1 MKIPKTLS
9 WDITGICNQNCLH
22 CYNDSGSNGTS
33 GPSLDKV
40 VLLLKELKSANV
52 DAIEFGGGEPF
63 LRRDFSVIL
72 HQASE
77 LDFSISIS
85 TNGTVLS
92 EEDLMLLKKIK
103 LTDIQVSLDGRQEF
117 HDYFRG
123 KAGLFERTTTN
134 IGRMVNEGLDVVI
147 STSVYGDNLG
157 EVRSLVDLAADLGA
171 QVYRANPIKPVGRA
185 KDIGFLSETELRKLT
200 HLLLGK
206 KVEYK
211 RKMQVVIPSA
221 SEYVLSQMVEQGE
234 LPSQQ
239 IQDSFGRC
247 SAGIT
252 NFSIQPNGDVIPCVF
267 LQEDVVS
274 NIYQD
279 CLEKSLYSIVEFGK
293 NNYQRQNTCFNCAN
307 YNNQTFGGE
316 NGK

>member
-1 MKIPKTLS
+1 MKISKTLS
-9 WDITGICNQNCLH
+9 WDITGICNQDCLH
-22 CYNDSGSNGTS
+22 CYNDSGSNGIR

-40 VLLLKELKSANV
+40 IFLLKELKNADV
-52 DAIEFGGGEPF
+52 EVIEFGGGEPF

-72 HQASE
+72 HEANE

-92 EEDLMLLKKIK
+92 EEDLILLKEIK
-103 LTDIQVSLDGRQEF
+103 PIDIQVSLDGMQEF

-123 KAGLFERTTTN
+123 KSGLFEKTTSN
-134 IGRMVNEGLDVVI
+134 IGRMVDEGLNVVI
-147 STSVYGDNLG
+147 STSVYSDNLG
-157 EVRSLVDLAADLGA
+157 EVRYLVDLAEDLGA

-211 RKMQVVIPSA
+211 RKMQIVIPSA
-221 SEYVLSQMVEQGE
+221 SRYVLSQMAGQGE
-234 LPSQQ
+234 LHYQG
-239 IQDSFGRC
+239 IQDSFDRC

-267 LQEDVVS
+267 LQDDIVS
-274 NIYQD
+274 NIYKD
-279 CLEKSLYSIVEFGK
+279 DLKKSLYFIEEFGQ
-293 NNYQRQNTCFNCAN
+293 NNYQGQNTCFNCAN
-307 YNNQTFGGE
+307 YNNQTFGGKD
-316 NGK
+316 GK